1 MRELTASAA
10 DYFQAVYHCE
20 GVSRALSDVLIFQD
34 SDDLC
39 RAFGARALTIGT
51 EIHFRSGEFAPRT
64 RRGFWLLAHEVAHV
78 VQQRRGPVT
87 AIESAGPCDAGPCDA
102 GPWDAGPC
110 DVRPCDVGP
119 CDVGPWDAPEEAEAS
134 AAADAALAGRRFE
147 FAPAGAG
154 NSARR
159 RVVQRYMSW
168 EHLILGSADPAQTQE
183 ILGEAGNAGG
193 TRPAA
198 RLAEYCA
205 LLQDLGRD
213 ADNADAGRINATYSR
228 AAAVTLPGSGI
239 VVTLGEL
246 SILPDYLSRPDDIAN
261 APAGFVLPL
270 IQSVRTWNIRELRRA
285 AGEEPGKPKLKAALS
300 YPNLAG
306 PVAEIAE
313 GLQIDQLGR
322 RCGIPKWERYSSV
335 VGRNAGHF
343 APFSWYRW
351 QDHHLR
357 ARDIARRAH
366 AAKEDAERDRLT
378 ARAWIYAGYADH
390 FLHDS
395 FAAGHLVNKTLIM
408 QWYAEWL
415 ADSRLP
421 VPGRRFLA
429 RMTEGA
435 QPALHGPGYYRPV
448 LAADGERLVPAAT
461 PGAQAVTDPQA
472 AAEVAAREGRIA
484 AAGIIAGNDAERTVA
499 YAAYLTFLRST
510 LTQSAAGAIHA
521 YLNRNSLVVAAG
533 AAGDPVRLHGD
544 WRLLG
549 SAAGA
554 ARAVEAAWLSR
565 QAVADVLA
573 HGETGIESREIFAR
587 FPDHIEVDGVLL
599 SIPEWHEKSLRDR
612 CFRDFFRMRSTRN
625 MRLGT
630 TLAYRRLGM
639 PSADCVTCC

>member
-1 MRELTASAA
+1 LAA
-10 DYFQAVYHCE
+10 GYFEAVYRRE
-20 GVSRALSDVLIFQD
+20 GASQPLGDVLIYPA

-39 RAFGARALTIGT
+39 RTFGARALTIGT
-51 EIHFRSGEFAPRT
+51 EIHFRTGEFAPHT

-87 AIESAGPCDAGPCDA
+87 SSGA
-102 GPWDAGPC
+102 
-110 DVRPCDVGP
+110 VGP
-119 CDVGPWDAPEEAEAS
+119 GDAPEEAEAS
-134 AAADAALAGRRFE
+134 AAADAALAGLPFE
-147 FAPAGAG
+147 FGPPAAG
-154 NSARR
+154 DRARR
-159 RVVQRYMSW
+159 PVVQRYMSW
-168 EHLILGSADPAQTQE
+168 EHLILGSVGPVETQE
-183 ILGEAGNAGG
+183 ILGEARGACGG
-193 TRPAA
+193 GPAT

-205 LLQDLGRD
+205 LTEDLGRE
-213 ADNADAGRINATYSR
+213 AENADAGRINARYDH
-228 AAAVTLPGSGI
+228 AAAVKLPGSGI

-246 SILPDYLSRPDDIAN
+246 SILPDYLSGPDQIAN
-261 APAGFVLPL
+261 APADFVLPL
-270 IQSVRTWNIRELRRA
+270 IQSIRTWNIKELRRA
-285 AGEEPGKPKLKAALS
+285 AGDEPGKPRLKAALS
-300 YPNLAG
+300 YPNLGAM
-306 PVAEIAE
+306 AEFAE

-322 RCGIPKWERYSSV
+322 RCGIPKWERYQSV

-357 ARDIARRAH
+357 AREIARQAH
-366 AAKEDAERDRLT
+366 AARDGAERDRLA

-421 VPGRRFLA
+421 VPGRHFLT
-429 RMTEGA
+429 RMIEA
-435 QPALHGPGYYRPV
+435 EQPALHGPGYYCPV
-448 LAADGERLVPAAT
+448 LAEDGERLVPAAT
-461 PGAQAVTDPQA
+461 PGAPAVADPQA
-472 AAEVAAREGRIA
+472 AAEVSALDGRIA
-484 AAGIIAGNDAERTVA
+484 AAGIIADDDAERTVA

-533 AAGDPVRLHGD
+533 AAAEPFRLHGD
-544 WRLLG
+544 WRLLDN
-549 SAAGA
+549 AEAM
-554 ARAVEAAWLSR
+554 ARAAEAAWLSR

-573 HGETGIESREIFAR
+573 HGETDIASRGIFAR

-599 SIPEWHEKSLRDR
+599 SIPEWHEKNLRDR
-612 CFRDFFRMRSTRN
+612 CFGDFFRMKSTRN

-630 TLAYRRLGM
+630 TVAYRRLGM
-639 PSADCVTCC
+639 PSADCATCCP